1 MDLYQIPPAM
11 CGKGPGCDYNDL
23 FGNDLG
29 FIFSGTIIQYDNYI
43 FSDAL
48 DGKHDLSFACHTI
61 KIHVDRMYISSA
73 DGFITLVKKLI
84 PKTRFLKV
92 KKVFLS
98 QAASQLC

>member
-48 DGKHDLSFACHTI
+48 DGKHDLSFACI
-61 KIHVDRMYISSA
+61 YLLQMA
-73 DGFITLVKKLI
+73 L
-84 PKTRFLKV
+84 
-92 KKVFLS
+92 
-98 QAASQLC
+98 